1 MDRICVDPN
10 DLPAYKKLLVLNT
23 SAEINS
29 GTPLAVFLTT
39 VTFNLESLDPTRSVP
54 DHKRHDAFSHV

>member
-23 SAEINS
+23 RAEINS
-29 GTPLAVFLTT
+29 GTPLAEFLTT
-39 VTFNLESLDPTRSVP
+39 VSFNFENV
-54 DHKRHDAFSHV
+54 KA